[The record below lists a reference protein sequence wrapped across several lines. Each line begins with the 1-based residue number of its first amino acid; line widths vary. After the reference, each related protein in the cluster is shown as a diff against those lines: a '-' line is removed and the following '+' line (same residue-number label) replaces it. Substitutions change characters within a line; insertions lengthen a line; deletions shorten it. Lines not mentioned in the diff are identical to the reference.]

1 MEPDGLAGDQRPP
14 RARLDGLP
22 IAAQLVTSPGNEG
35 LLFAAAQALEDL
47 RHSAV

>member
-1 MEPDGLAGDQRPP
+1 MEPDGLAGDQRP
-14 RARLDGLP
+14 RGRLDGLP